1 MRVFVLVLG
10 LVCALAW
17 FAFGNTKGE
26 RGLSEEDRYFVE
38 VMKTQSTDSEIA
50 ELLESGEIIY
60 HKIK

>member
-17 FAFGNTKGE
+17 FAFGSTKGE
-26 RGLSEEDRYFVE
+26 RELSDEERYFAE
-38 VMKTQSTDSEIA
+38 VMSQSKDSEIA